1 MIELFTNVLQIPNLF
16 EGIYLSVRHIAFLL
30 VLPVLGAAI
39 LHENVMQFED
49 KNNYTG
55 IFVRLILVLGL
66 LLIYDRFF
74 TMVTYGTDLLSKS
87 IMPEREFDQ
96 VIKSIFTEIKAY
108 KDLGIFN
115 FFKGA
120 MISGV
125 TYITYLLTYV
135 AYTVLIWLRFML
147 LSLIYM
153 TGPILIVF
161 GIYPKMSGALD
172 SWMRSLF
179 QVSFWIVTLSLLV
192 RIASYMNLLAVYHIQ
207 NVNTVSIVTA
217 NVLFI
222 CLFVFTPVITS
233 SLLSG
238 GSIGA
243 VGSTMIGVATATT
256 YSLLKK
262 VSINKAKTNL
272 LNRENLQQD
281 ANAIQRGN
289 PFRL

>member
-1 MIELFTNVLQIPNLF
+1 MIELFTNVLQIPDLF
-16 EGIYLSVRHIAFLL
+16 QGIYLSVRHIAFLM

-39 LHENVMQFED
+39 LHENVMQLED

-55 IFVRLILVLGL
+55 IFVRLIVILGL

-207 NVNTVSIVTA
+207 SVNTVSIVTA

-243 VGSTMIGVATATT
+243 VGSTMIGAATATT

-262 VSINKAKTNL
+262 VSINKARTNL
-272 LNRENLQQD
+272 LNRESLQQD
-281 ANAIQRGN
+281 ANTIQKGT
-289 PFRL
+289 

>member
-1 MIELFTNVLQIPNLF
+1 MIELFTNVLQIPDLF
-16 EGIYLSVRHIAFLL
+16 QGIYLSVRHIAFLL

-39 LHENVMQFED
+39 LHENVMQLED

-55 IFVRLILVLGL
+55 LFVRLVLVLGL

-135 AYTVLIWLRFML
+135 AYTVLIWLRFMF

-161 GIYPKMSGALD
+161 GIYPKMSGALN

-222 CLFVFTPVITS
+222 CLFVFTPMITS
-233 SLLSG
+233 SLISE
-238 GSIGA
+238 GSIGT
-243 VGSTMIGVATATT
+243 VGSTMIGAATATT
-256 YSLLKK
+256 YSLIKK
-262 VSINKAKTNL
+262 VSFSKAKTNL
-272 LNRENLQQD
+272 LNRESLQQD
-281 ANAIQRGN
+281 ANTIKRGT
-289 PFRL
+289 

>member
-1 MIELFTNVLQIPNLF
+1 MVELFTNVLQIPNLF
-16 EGIYLSVRHIAFLL
+16 EGLYLSIRHIAFLL

-39 LHENVMQFED
+39 LHENVMQLED

-55 IFVRLILVLGL
+55 IFVRVILVLGL

-147 LSLIYM
+147 LSLLYM

-192 RIASYMNLLAVYHIQ
+192 RIASYMNLLAVYHLQ

-272 LNRENLQQD
+272 LNRESLQQD
-281 ANAIQRGN
+281 ANTIKRGT
-289 PFRL
+289 